1 MRFDQTPSAASV
13 RPRDPRV
20 AFFAAALLV
29 VAALTTIRESRS
41 MAATLAFVCAWHL
54 VTTGHWGATARSLA
68 RVVPLAIVIVVL
80 NAVLV
85 PGQALVTVAGRGI
98 ASREGFEDG
107 VFFAFRLAVLLM
119 AVSAF
124 LATAAPEAMA
134 RGAYDVL
141 RRFSHDVASR
151 VALFVFLAMGF
162 VPLISDEFRRV
173 RVAQSFRG
181 GDFSGGVWRRAETAR
196 AWLVPLLVSAVHR
209 SGQLAMAVEMRHIR
223 ERLARTIEA
232 PRLRA
237 ADAILAL
244 ATGAAVVAASM

>member
-1 MRFDQTPSAASV
+1 MSPAETRSAARF

-20 AFFAAALLV
+20 AFFATALV
-29 VAALTTIRESRS
+29 VIASLTTIRDSLA
-41 MAATLAFVCAWHL
+41 MAATLAFVCAWHV
-54 VTTGHWGATARSLA
+54 VTTGRFGATARSLA
-68 RVVPLAIVIVVL
+68 RVAPFALVIVVL

-85 PGQALVTVAGRGI
+85 PGDAWLSVAGRRIFSYQGL
-98 ASREGFEDG
+98 GDG
-107 VFFAFRLAVLLM
+107 VFFALRLAVMLM

-124 LATAAPEAMA
+124 MATAAPESMA

-141 RRFSHDVASR
+141 RRVSHPVASR

-162 VPLISDEFRRV
+162 VPLVADEFQRV

-181 GDFSGGVWRRAETAR
+181 GDFSGGVRRRAETVR

-223 ERLARTIEA
+223 ERLVRTIES
-232 PRLRA
+232 PKLRA
-237 ADAILAL
+237 ADAVLAL
-244 ATGAAVVAASM
+244 ATAAVVVAASR